1 MDAANS
7 RRKYMAR
14 LLIAIPCLNEGASVS
29 ELLRNIPKSIGGINQ
44 VITLVI
50 DDGSTDNTV
59 ELAKAHEA
67 EVISHKIN
75 KGLGAV
81 FRTASDYALLKK
93 FDFLVIIDGDL
104 QFDPN
109 EIPNLVLPLVSN
121 QCDVVIGNRFFS
133 DSAIQDMGGPKK
145 VGNKVVTK
153 VINILTKSN
162 YGDVSS
168 GFRAYSRE
176 ALLRLNTNFDFNF
189 SQEILL
195 EISFHKLKVI
205 EIPVTVK
212 YFKGRESRVA
222 NNLLRYGIRI
232 TKTILRTYRDLFPL
246 KFFWFFSAI
255 SFTPSLFFGLIF
267 LNHYA
272 KTGQFSGYLFA
283 GFTSAFFLSVSIL
296 FFVVG
301 IIADM
306 LARIR
311 RNQESALYLLKKASV

>member
-1 MDAANS
+1 MT
-7 RRKYMAR
+7 R
-14 LLIAIPCLNEGASVS
+14 LLISIPCLNEAESVS
-29 ELLRNIPKSIGGINQ
+29 ELIGRIPKSINGINQ
-44 VITLVI
+44 ITILVI
-50 DDGSTDNTV
+50 DDGSTDNTAEIVKTQKV
-59 ELAKAHEA
+59 EI
-67 EVISHKIN
+67 ISHKVN

-81 FRTASDYALLKK
+81 FRTASDYALSKK

-104 QFDPN
+104 QFDPS
-109 EIPNLVLPLVSN
+109 EIPNLVVPLVEN
-121 QCDVVIGNRFFS
+121 QCDVVIGNRFV
-133 DSAIQDMGGPKK
+133 DDKLIEDMGRPKK
-145 VGNKVVTK
+145 IGNRIVTK

-205 EIPVTVK
+205 EIPVMVR

-222 NNLLRYGIRI
+222 NNLFKYGLRI

-255 SFTPSLFFGLIF
+255 SFAPSLFFGLIF
-267 LNHYA
+267 LEHFSR
-272 KTGQFSGYLFA
+272 TGKFTGYLFA

-296 FFVVG
+296 LFVIG

-311 RNQESALYLLKKASV
+311 RNQESALYLLKRQQFED

>member
-1 MDAANS
+1 MT
-7 RRKYMAR
+7 R
-14 LLIAIPCLNEGASVS
+14 LLISIPCLNEAESVS
-29 ELLRNIPKSIGGINQ
+29 ELIGRIPKSINGINQ
-44 VITLVI
+44 ITILVI
-50 DDGSTDNTV
+50 DDGSTDNTAEIVKTQKV
-59 ELAKAHEA
+59 EI
-67 EVISHKIN
+67 ISHKVN

-81 FRTASDYALLKK
+81 FRTASDYALSKK

-104 QFDPN
+104 QFDPS
-109 EIPNLVLPLVSN
+109 EIPNLVVPLVEN
-121 QCDVVIGNRFFS
+121 QCDVVIGNRFV
-133 DSAIQDMGGPKK
+133 DDKLIEDMGRPKK
-145 VGNKVVTK
+145 IGNRFVTK

-205 EIPVTVK
+205 EIPVMVR

-222 NNLLRYGIRI
+222 NNLFKYGLRI

-255 SFTPSLFFGLIF
+255 SFAPSLFFGLIF
-267 LNHYA
+267 LEHFSR
-272 KTGQFSGYLFA
+272 TGKFTGYLFA

-296 FFVVG
+296 LFVIG

-311 RNQESALYLLKKASV
+311 RNQESALYLLKRQQFED

>member
-1 MDAANS
+1 MT
-7 RRKYMAR
+7 R
-14 LLIAIPCLNEGASVS
+14 LLISIPCLNEAESVS
-29 ELLRNIPKSIGGINQ
+29 ELIDRIPKSINGINQ
-44 VITLVI
+44 ITILVI
-50 DDGSTDNTV
+50 DDGSTDNTAEIVKTQKV
-59 ELAKAHEA
+59 EI
-67 EVISHKIN
+67 ISHKVN

-81 FRTASDYALLKK
+81 FRTASDYALSKK

-104 QFDPN
+104 QFDPS
-109 EIPNLVLPLVSN
+109 EIPNLVVPLVEN
-121 QCDVVIGNRFFS
+121 QCEVVIGNRFF
-133 DSAIQDMGGPKK
+133 DDKLIEDMGRPKK
-145 VGNKVVTK
+145 IGNRIVTK

-205 EIPVTVK
+205 EIPVMVR

-222 NNLLRYGIRI
+222 NNLFKYGLRI

-255 SFTPSLFFGLIF
+255 SFAPSLFFGLIF
-267 LNHYA
+267 LEHFSR
-272 KTGQFSGYLFA
+272 TGKFTGYLFA

-296 FFVVG
+296 LFVIG

-311 RNQESALYLLKKASV
+311 RNQESALYLLKRQQFED

>member
-1 MDAANS
+1 MT
-7 RRKYMAR
+7 R
-14 LLIAIPCLNEGASVS
+14 LLISIPCLNEAESVS
-29 ELLRNIPKSIGGINQ
+29 ELIGRIPKSINGINQ
-44 VITLVI
+44 ITILVI
-50 DDGSTDNTV
+50 DDGSTDNTAEIVKTQKV
-59 ELAKAHEA
+59 EI
-67 EVISHKIN
+67 ISHKVN

-81 FRTASDYALLKK
+81 FRTASDYALSKK

-104 QFDPN
+104 QFDPS
-109 EIPNLVLPLVSN
+109 EIPNLVVPLVDN
-121 QCDVVIGNRFFS
+121 QCDVVIGNRFFG
-133 DSAIQDMGGPKK
+133 DKLIEDMGRPKK
-145 VGNKVVTK
+145 IGNRIVTK

-205 EIPVTVK
+205 EIPVMVR

-222 NNLLRYGIRI
+222 NNLFKYGLRI

-255 SFTPSLFFGLIF
+255 SFAPSLFFGLIF
-267 LNHYA
+267 LEHFSR
-272 KTGQFSGYLFA
+272 TGKFTGYLFA

-296 FFVVG
+296 LFVIG

-311 RNQESALYLLKKASV
+311 RNQESALYLLKRQQFED

>member
-1 MDAANS
+1 MT
-7 RRKYMAR
+7 R
-14 LLIAIPCLNEGASVS
+14 LLISIPCLNEAESVS
-29 ELLRNIPKSIGGINQ
+29 ELIGRIPKSINGINQ
-44 VITLVI
+44 ITILVI
-50 DDGSTDNTV
+50 DDGSTDNTAEIVKTQKV
-59 ELAKAHEA
+59 EI
-67 EVISHKIN
+67 ISHKVN

-81 FRTASDYALLKK
+81 FRTASDYALSKK

-104 QFDPN
+104 QFDPS
-109 EIPNLVLPLVSN
+109 EIPNLVVPLVEN
-121 QCDVVIGNRFFS
+121 QCDVVIGNRFV
-133 DSAIQDMGGPKK
+133 DDKLIEDMGRPKK
-145 VGNKVVTK
+145 IGNRIVTK

-205 EIPVTVK
+205 EIPVMVR

-222 NNLLRYGIRI
+222 NNLFKYGLRI

-255 SFTPSLFFGLIF
+255 SFAPS
-267 LNHYA
+267 
-272 KTGQFSGYLFA
+272 
-283 GFTSAFFLSVSIL
+283 
-296 FFVVG
+296 
-301 IIADM
+301 
-306 LARIR
+306 
-311 RNQESALYLLKKASV
+311 